1 MAFLQPIEIQE
12 TGVCAQYWRLTHVQL
27 DIAASIVEAKI
38 HGYLDEAARRAG
50 KSPLSVMSFRLRSE
64 GLVKDNALALSDI
77 YNAVRAS
84 AQGGDGSGGALPP
97 LFRAAKDI

>member
-1 MAFLQPIEIQE
+1 MAFLQPIEIHE
-12 TGVCAQYWRLTHVQL
+12 TGVCAQYWRLTHLQM
-27 DIAASIVEAKI
+27 DITASIVEAKI

-50 KSPLSVMSFRLRSE
+50 KSPLSVMSFRLPTE
-64 GLVKDNALALSDI
+64 GLVKNSALALSDI

-84 AQGGDGSGGALPP
+84 AQGGDGSGGMLPP